1 MSNIIKYLPN
11 RRITYT
17 QRIEMVNTE
26 IRELQRGLEKFEQT
40 LTKRRT
46 FLQARMEEN
55 QISVRETRKNREE
68 FEENVVQ
75 KGVDIITG
83 KIPAEKFI
91 KCYNNH
97 FTLIP

>member
-1 MSNIIKYLPN
+1 MKYLPN
-11 RRITYT
+11 RITYT

-40 LTKRRT
+40 STKKRT
-46 FLQARMEEN
+46 YLHARMEQN
-55 QISVRETRKNREE
+55 QISLRENRKNREE
-68 FEENVVQ
+68 FEEHVVQ

-91 KCYNNH
+91 KCHNNH
-97 FTLIP
+97 FTSIP